1 MNHES
6 QLAAELRAV
15 RPKPVKIFVRRYRD
29 CGQVTAYCVW
39 SDMSRTEAPA
49 QRGDNCPCC
58 PTDFTFGA
66 HMHALFARAKREG
79 LHMER
84 ETW

>member
-49 QRGDNCPCC
+49 RYVDMPRY
-58 PTDFTFGA
+58 DHRLTFGT